1 MGRKPVGQRQH
12 FYFCLALLIFFAGC
26 STLQESSRS
35 QEMREALTAGQHL
48 LAHGDYD
55 GSLKAFQDVVVMA
68 QDQPP
73 ADAATYNIGLVYAHP
88 QNSQRDLQKAIG
100 SFNRLITHY
109 PESPLTE
116 QAKIWVGVLNEA
128 EESKQAVEDSK
139 QVIEKSRE
147 EVEKNRLAVE
157 KSQQEIEKSRLELE
171 KSKQEIE
178 KTKRVIEKYKQ
189 VDIEIEQKRRDR
201 GR

>member
-1 MGRKPVGQRQH
+1 MGRQPVGQGQY
-12 FYFCLALLIFFAGC
+12 FYFCLALLIFLAGC
-26 STLQESSRS
+26 SALQESSRRR
-35 QEMREALTAGQHL
+35 EMQDALITGRNL

-55 GSLKAFQDVVVMA
+55 GSLKAFQNVVLMA
-68 QDQPP
+68 EDKPP

-88 QNSQRDLQKAIG
+88 QYSRRDLQKAIG
-100 SFNRLITHY
+100 SFTRLITRY
-109 PESPLTE
+109 PNSPWTE

-128 EESKQAVEDSK
+128 EESKQAIENSR
-139 QVIEKSRE
+139 QVIEQSRE
-147 EVEKNRLAVE
+147 EVERNRLAVE
-157 KSQQEIEKSRLELE
+157 KSKQEIEKSRLELE

-178 KTKRVIEKYKQ
+178 KSKQVIEKSKQ

>member
-1 MGRKPVGQRQH
+1 MGRKPIGQGQH
-12 FYFCLALLIFFAGC
+12 FYFCLALLIFLTGC
-26 STLQESSRS
+26 SVAQESVRYR
-35 QEMREALTAGQHL
+35 EMQDALTTGQNL

-55 GSLKAFQDVVVMA
+55 ASLKAFQSVLLMA
-68 QDQPP
+68 PDKPP

-88 QNSQRDLQKAIG
+88 QYSRRDLQKAIG
-100 SFNRLITHY
+100 SFNRLITRF
-109 PESPLTE
+109 PGSPWAE

-128 EESKQAVEDSK
+128 EDSKQAIESSK
-139 QVIEKSRE
+139 QVIER
-147 EVEKNRLAVE
+147 A
-157 KSQQEIEKSRLELE
+157 RLELE

-178 KTKRVIEKYKQ
+178 KTKQVIEKSKQ

>member
-1 MGRKPVGQRQH
+1 MGRKPTGKGQH
-12 FYFCLALLIFFAGC
+12 FYFCFALLIFLAGC
-26 STLQESSRS
+26 SLLQDSSRR
-35 QEMREALTAGQHL
+35 RELRDALSTGQNL
-48 LAHGDYD
+48 LAQGDYD
-55 GSLKAFQDVVVMA
+55 ASLKAFQNVVVMA

-88 QNSQRDLQKAIG
+88 QYSKRDLQKAIG
-100 SFNRLITHY
+100 SFNRLIARY
-109 PESPLTE
+109 PDSPWAE
-116 QAKIWVGVLNEA
+116 QAKIWVGILNEA
-128 EESKQAVEDSK
+128 EDSKHQIEDSK

-157 KSQQEIEKSRLELE
+157 KSKQEIEKSRLELE

-178 KTKRVIEKYKQ
+178 KTKQVIEKSKQ
-189 VDIEIEQKRRDR
+189 IDIEIEQKRRDR

>member
-1 MGRKPVGQRQH
+1 MGRKPVGEGQY

-26 STLQESSRS
+26 SALQETNRR
-35 QEMREALTAGQHL
+35 QEMRDALTTGRHL

-55 GSLKAFQDVVVMA
+55 GSLKAFQDVIIMA

-109 PESPLTE
+109 PDSPWTE

-128 EESKQAVEDSK
+128 EESKQAIEDSK

-157 KSQQEIEKSRLELE
+157 KSRQEIEKSRLELE

-178 KTKRVIEKYKQ
+178 KTKQVIEKSKQ